1 MSSDAQPWIVYVDD
15 DPTNLTV
22 FEATFR
28 RELRVMTFSSAEAA
42 LKRLPELGDV
52 AAVLSDQRMPGMSG
66 VALLERSREL
76 VPEAA
81 RMLVTAYSDMQAV
94 IDAVNRG
101 QVSRYFVKPWSRE
114 ELLAALEDAVRLYV
128 LQAKV
133 RQMETLLLRNE
144 RLATIGQVSAGIAHE
159 LMNPV
164 SYVTQ
169 NLAALRE
176 ELGALIRH
184 AVDQARVDARVDARV
199 KEAVAEVPRIVD
211 DLERGVRHIR
221 GVAEGIRDQARGES
235 GDGTCD
241 VAEVADFATRIA
253 RVEVRGRAR
262 LNVSGAPVR
271 VGISQVSLCQV
282 LVNLVVNAGH
292 AMEGRDRPGRI
303 EVRWA
308 EEGDRVRICVEDDG
322 CGIPPE
328 LQERVFEP
336 LFTTKPAGVG
346 TGLGLA
352 ISRELLVR
360 CGGEIR
366 LRSELNG
373 GTLFELLL
381 PKA

>member
-28 RELRVMTFSSAEAA
+28 RELKVITFSSAEAA
-42 LKRLPELGDV
+42 LKRLPELTDV

-101 QVSRYFVKPWSRE
+101 QVSRYFVKPWNRE
-114 ELLAALEDAVRLYV
+114 ELLAALEDAVRFYV

-133 RQMETLLLRNE
+133 RQMETLLLRSE

-164 SYVTQ
+164 SYVIQ
-169 NLAALRE
+169 NLAALRTE
-176 ELGALIRH
+176 VGALIRH
-184 AVDQARVDARVDARV
+184 AGEQDRADDRVR
-199 KEAVAEVPRIVD
+199 EAVGEVPRIVD
-211 DLERGVRHIR
+211 DLERGVKHIR
-221 GVAEGIRDQARGES
+221 QVAVGIREQARGES
-235 GDGTCD
+235 QEATCD
-241 VAEVADFATRIA
+241 VAEVADFASRIA
-253 RVEVRGRAR
+253 RVEIHGRAR
-262 LNVSGAPVR
+262 LSISGAPAR
-271 VGISQVSLCQV
+271 AAISPVSLCQV
-282 LVNLVVNAGH
+282 LLNLMINAGH
-292 AMEGRDRPGRI
+292 AMEGRERPGRI
-303 EVRWA
+303 EVRWS
-308 EEGDRVRICVEDDG
+308 EEGDRVRVCVEDDG

-328 LQERVFEP
+328 LQERVFDP
-336 LFTTKPAGVG
+336 LFTTKPVGVG

-352 ISRELLVR
+352 ISRELVVR
-360 CGGEIR
+360 SGGEIR
-366 LRSELNG
+366 LRSELNA
-373 GTLFELLL
+373 GTVFELWL
-381 PKA
+381 PRA

>member
-1 MSSDAQPWIVYVDD
+1 MSSDVQPLIVYVDD

-28 RELRVMTFSSAEAA
+28 RELRIVTFKSGEEA
-42 LKRLPELGDV
+42 LKKLPELRDV

-76 VPEAA
+76 VPDAT

-94 IDAVNRG
+94 IDAVNLG

-114 ELLAALEDAVRLYV
+114 ELLVALEDAVRVYV

-133 RQMETLLLRNE
+133 RQMETLLLRSE

-169 NLAALRE
+169 NLSALRA
-176 ELGALIRH
+176 ELDALIRH
-184 AVDQARVDARVDARV
+184 ASGSGGADPAVRDAIT
-199 KEAVAEVPRIVD
+199 EVPRIVD
-211 DLERGVRHIR
+211 DVEIGVKHIR
-221 GVAEGIRDQARGES
+221 QVALGIRDQVRGDSAEAA
-235 GDGTCD
+235 CD

-262 LNVSGAPVR
+262 LSVSGAPAHAA
-271 VGISQVSLCQV
+271 ISPVALCQV
-282 LVNLVVNAGH
+282 LLNLVINAGH
-292 AMEGRDRPGRI
+292 AMEGRERAGRI
-303 EVRWA
+303 DVRWA
-308 EEGDRVRICVEDDG
+308 EEGDQIRIAVEDDG
-322 CGIPPE
+322 CGIPRE

-336 LFTTKPAGVG
+336 LFTTKPPGIG
-346 TGLGLA
+346 TGFGLA
-352 ISRELLVR
+352 ISKELVQR
-360 CGGEIR
+360 SGGEIR
-366 LRSELNG
+366 LRSEP
-373 GTLFELLL
+373 GTGTTIELII